1 MYRSV
6 RFYSFHG
13 AWPESEQQ
21 LAENLT
27 NAAFTPCGPLT
38 ERSSGWETPAG
49 DPAGL
54 LARRVGGADML
65 RLRTQLRVLPAA
77 AIDEAL
83 VARLDEYRERMRQE
97 PSRRAKRQLKEQ
109 TRDELMPKALLK
121 SERIGGFCIYGTPLI
136 GIDAATE
143 SRAER
148 FVNHLRGPLAGVAI
162 KPLAFKRSV
171 SLLLTQILNGSPP
184 PGFAIG
190 RECRLHDPADQK
202 ASVRFVDMDLGSAA
216 VGRCLKD
223 GMEITHLGLEF
234 SNVMSCVLDA
244 NGTIGKL
251 RFGGIDAPDR
261 AADEDPLARFDSEAV
276 LMTGTLRQFVEALE
290 RVLGAGD

>member
-1 MYRSV
+1 
-6 RFYSFHG
+6 
-13 AWPESEQQ
+13 
-21 LAENLT
+21 
-27 NAAFTPCGPLT
+27 
-38 ERSSGWETPAG
+38 
-49 DPAGL
+49 
-54 LARRVGGADML
+54 ML

-97 PSRRAKRQLKEQ
+97 PGRRAKRQLKEQ

-121 SERIGGFCIYGTPLI
+121 SERLGGFCIYGMGLI

-148 FVNHLRGPLAGVAI
+148 FVNHLRGPLAGIVI

-171 SLLLTQILNGSPP
+171 NLLQMQILHGNPP
-184 PGFAIG
+184 PGFALG

-216 VGRCLKD
+216 VGRCIKD
-223 GMEITHLGLEF
+223 GMEITHLGIEF
-234 SNVMSCVLDA
+234 SNLMSCVLDA
-244 NGTIGKL
+244 NGAIGKL
-251 RFGGIDAPDR
+251 RFGGIDAPDQ
-261 AADEDPLARFDSEAV
+261 AADEDPLARFDGEAA
-276 LMTGTLRQFVEALE
+276 LMTGTLRQFAEALQ
-290 RVLGAGD
+290 RVLGVGD